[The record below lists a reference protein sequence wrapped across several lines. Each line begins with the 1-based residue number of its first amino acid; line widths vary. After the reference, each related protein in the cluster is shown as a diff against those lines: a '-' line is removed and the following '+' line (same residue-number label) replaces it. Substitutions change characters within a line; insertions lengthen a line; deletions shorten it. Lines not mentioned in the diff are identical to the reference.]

1 MFENL
6 YRCNADFMFSGI
18 SSRTSSPIPS
28 SCSIKKTALTSGSFS
43 SEETQSPV
51 MRGTTIVKPCAVVS
65 VVRKNPCN
73 ETSAIPKTTIM
84 SESSEEATSPQQLL
98 DPQTMLPRSN
108 KNQFIVAATIHKV
121 DA

>member
-6 YRCNADFMFSGI
+6 YHCNADLMFSGV

-28 SCSIKKTALTSGSFS
+28 SCSIKKTHLTSGSFS

-51 MRGTTIVKPCAVVS
+51 MRGTTIVKPCALVS

-73 ETSAIPKTTIM
+73 ETSAIPKTIM

>member
-1 MFENL
+1 
-6 YRCNADFMFSGI
+6 MFSGV

-28 SCSIKKTALTSGSFS
+28 SCSIKKTPLTSGSFS

-51 MRGTTIVKPCAVVS
+51 MRGTTIVKPCAMVS

-73 ETSAIPKTTIM
+73 ETSAIPTSTIM

>member
-1 MFENL
+1 
-6 YRCNADFMFSGI
+6 MFSGV

-28 SCSIKKTALTSGSFS
+28 SCSIKKTPLTSGSFS

-73 ETSAIPKTTIM
+73 ETSAIPTTTLM